1 MKNKLIGAVF
11 LLITL
16 SIGLYKYAYKPHPKT
31 LDQDVVFQ
39 GQLADFNK
47 FIDQEL
53 DVYNTYVS
61 ISGELTSYSAYVLSM
76 GNVVCHFTDSVSV
89 KNKKLTIKG
98 RYLGYDD
105 LMQEHALD
113 QCIII
118 E

>member
-1 MKNKLIGAVF
+1 MKNKLIGALF
-11 LLITL
+11 LLMAL

-47 FIDQEL
+47 FIDQES

-61 ISGELTSYSAYVLSM
+61 ISGKLTAYSAYVLTM
-76 GNVVCHFTDSVSV
+76 GNVVCHFTDSISV
-89 KNKKLTIKG
+89 KKNNLTIKG

-105 LMQEHALD
+105 LMQEHTID